1 MSSTNQ
7 VSESD
12 VVNNVENVF
21 INGPL
26 STNYVVSVI
35 GRRVNVNAVHAHPEG
50 VVQDF
55 ALVISSGDDIELE
68 EPFKL
73 EDLDPALPDFTP
85 PVYAITN
92 GIPRLE
98 DRVGAN
104 APLLGTTNGLT
115 PQWQFYAFTNSL
127 PSTNDV
133 GFTNGPYVAFATFL
147 LHNWVNLAPVMQ
159 MLICMCP
166 AIQGCF
172 H

>member
-1 MSSTNQ
+1 MIFLKALRFTQMSSTNQ

-92 GIPRLE
+92 GYLDWRIVWAPMPRFWNDQRPDATMAIL
-98 DRVGAN
+98 R
-104 APLLGTTNGLT
+104 LH
-115 PQWQFYAFTNSL
+115 QF
-127 PSTNDV
+127 
-133 GFTNGPYVAFATFL
+133 
-147 LHNWVNLAPVMQ
+147 LAIHQ
-159 MLICMCP
+159 
-166 AIQGCF
+166 
-172 H
+172 